1 MRAIFPIVSE
11 AVAMDEKTFQGEAA
25 FQAVMH
31 IAKSMLCQKLLTER
45 EYKEFEAEMVR
56 KYHPFSGCFLT

>member
-11 AVAMDEKTFQGEAA
+11 AAAMDEKTFQGEAA

-56 KYHPFSGCFLT
+56 KYHPFSGCFIT

>member
-1 MRAIFPIVSE
+1 
-11 AVAMDEKTFQGEAA
+11 MDEKTFQGEAA
-25 FQAVMH
+25 FQAVLH

-56 KYHPFSGCFLT
+56 KYHPLSGCFIT